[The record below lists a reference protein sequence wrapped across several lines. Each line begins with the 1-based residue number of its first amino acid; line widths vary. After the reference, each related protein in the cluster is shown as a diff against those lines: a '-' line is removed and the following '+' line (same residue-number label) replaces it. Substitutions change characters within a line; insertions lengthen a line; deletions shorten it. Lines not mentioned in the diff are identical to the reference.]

1 MKGEIFLDRVQEL
14 GGLAT
19 RQDADRWSMAV
30 LGVLCDLLADT
41 ESRRHFLSQL
51 PGTFKARLL
60 TKEPGTYDMD
70 RDTLVQRIAAALGV
84 HATEGERALRAVY
97 RVIKEAVSPGQLAG
111 YEGHL
116 SKDLAVFLER
126 QE

>member
-1 MKGEIFLDRVQEL
+1 MKEKVFLDRVQEL

-30 LGVLCDLLADT
+30 LGVLCDLPADS
-41 ESRRHFLSQL
+41 EIRRHFLSQL

-60 TKEPGTYDMD
+60 AKEPGMYDMD
-70 RDTLVQRIAAALGV
+70 RTRSSSASPQPWVCTRRR
-84 HATEGERALRAVY
+84 ERALRAVY

-111 YEGHL
+111 YEAHL
-116 SKDLAVFLER
+116 PKDLAVFLER
-126 QE
+126 QG